1 MSSPFTLFRKHQ
13 RAMLAVIGI
22 LCMIGFS
29 IGGVGLMDNMSDQP
43 GGANPV
49 VATAYGETLR
59 RGDIEQLISRHITA
73 IRFLAG
79 CDAAQFNLAS
89 DSQFSEML
97 AQRVEGE
104 LGPATERNVVGVW
117 IKAER
122 AKRLGMVVSD
132 DAINAYLRQRTGDR
146 VTGATFRDIAAQMN
160 TGQQRIFEAL
170 RMELLARE
178 LQEISLRAFQTTP
191 AQRFDYYR
199 RLNQRAVVEV
209 VPVRVEDFTG
219 QVADPPDEEL
229 RAFFEEHKEREPQ
242 PDSPDPGFKQ
252 PKKAAFEVVVA
263 KYDDFNDPS
272 AVTEEQVKEHYE
284 KFKDQRYLF
293 SHFDFPSFDEEK
305 PAEDKSKPTD
315 EDAED
320 SDESN
325 AEEKGQEADEKK
337 PGETKSDAPPDNEA
351 DDAGAEKDGKS
362 SVDDE
367 QSSFG
372 ADAAGLAAIKA
383 LGTNAALTLLAG
395 DESSAAKDA
404 TFIQTNVVRVNGRLA
419 SELADASGAA
429 DDAAAEDKGDNEGDG
444 DKVADR
450 DATGEKPAN
459 KDPAA
464 GAPSDSAD
472 DAASGSAASDENPS
486 ADDETAGDAD
496 QPDAKRKKRTPI
508 VAPQIT
514 DELMLYRD
522 IREGEKPK
530 YAPLWRVERSIRR
543 ELAAQQATEKMDSAL
558 KAVQGKMYRYKQQR
572 GADDSGVARPDLVK
586 LAEQNHL
593 SVVETGLL
601 TAHDLRRKYP
611 ELAEAHGERG
621 GITFVDIGYS
631 NRAKFDF
638 STLTDD
644 AGNRYLFWKTEEEQA
659 RVPEFGEIRSQ
670 VLRAW
675 KMNKARELAVKRA
688 QELVEE
694 AKRSAEPLKAVF
706 ADESSLPVTETVPF
720 SWLTAGGFSSMGG
733 RTPPRLS
740 EVEGVEQPGPDFMK
754 EVFNLPLG
762 GVGQAWNQPQTI
774 EYVVRVV
781 SLEPSPDVLRAK
793 FAAEPY
799 SSYAIVARTDGIQ
812 FQEAWLKGIETE
824 AELKWHQPRAA
835 LDDNYDE

>member
-97 AQRVEGE
+97 VQRVEGE
-104 LGPATERNVVGVW
+104 LGPATDRNVVDVW

-146 VTGATFRDIAAQMN
+146 VTGATFRDIAAQMH

-209 VPVRVEDFTG
+209 VPVRVEDFTD

-229 RAFFEEHKEREPQ
+229 RAFFEEHKEQEPR
-242 PDSPDPGFKQ
+242 PESPDPGFKQ

-293 SHFDFPSFDEEK
+293 RDFDFLPLDEDK
-305 PAEDKSKPTD
+305 PAEDKSKSTGD
-315 EDAED
+315 GAED
-320 SDESN
+320 GDDSN
-325 AEEKGQEADEKK
+325 AEEGQEVDEQK
-337 PGETKSDAPPDNEA
+337 PDGTKNDATPDSEA
-351 DDAGAEKDGKS
+351 NDAGAEKDGKS
-362 SVDDE
+362 SADDE
-367 QSSFG
+367 QSSLGAEATGLVAMKAFG
-372 ADAAGLAAIKA
+372 AVLA
-383 LGTNAALTLLAG
+383 LLAS

-404 TFIQTNVVRVNGRLA
+404 TFIQTNVVRINGRLA
-419 SELADASGAA
+419 SEVADASGA
-429 DDAAAEDKGDNEGDG
+429 EDKGENEGDG
-444 DKVADR
+444 DSPADR
-450 DATGEKPAN
+450 DAAGEKPAN
-459 KDPAA
+459 NDPAA
-464 GAPSDSAD
+464 GASSDSAD
-472 DAASGSAASDENPS
+472 DAAADSAASDEKPS
-486 ADDETAGDAD
+486 ADDDTAGDAD
-496 QPDAKRKKRTPI
+496 QPDAKRKKRTPV

-514 DELMLYRD
+514 DELMLHRD

-530 YAPLWRVERSIRR
+530 YAPLWRVERTIRR
-543 ELAAQQATEKMDSAL
+543 ELAAEQATEKMDAAL

-572 GADDSGVARPDLVK
+572 GADDSGVARPDLEK
-586 LAEQNHL
+586 LAEQNQL

-688 QELVEE
+688 QELVEK
-694 AKRSAEPLKAVF
+694 AMQSAEPLKKTF

-720 SWLTAGGFSSMGG
+720 SWLTAGGFSMRG

-774 EYVVRVV
+774 DYVVRVV

-799 SSYAIVARTDGIQ
+799 SSYAVVAGIDGYPQ
-812 FQEAWLKGIETE
+812 FRDAWLKGIETE
-824 AELKWHQPRAA
+824 AGLKWHQPRAA
-835 LDDNYDE
+835 LEDNYDE